1 MDDHDLLVKKSF
13 LVVPMDYAAVILLLP
28 VEDADGKVIIVA
40 YTYAILYLVLSCLSL
55 SLKMSTVKLY
65 SSK

>member
-40 YTYAILYLVLSCLSL
+40 YTAILSL
-55 SLKMSTVKLY
+55 SFVEDVD
-65 SSK
+65 SKALLLQRVSESI